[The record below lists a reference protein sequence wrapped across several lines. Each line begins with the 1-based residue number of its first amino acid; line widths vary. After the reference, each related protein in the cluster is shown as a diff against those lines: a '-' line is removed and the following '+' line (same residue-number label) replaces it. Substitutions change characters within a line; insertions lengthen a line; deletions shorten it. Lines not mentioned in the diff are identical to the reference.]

1 MNTLKRKYNQLVK
14 KYQKIE
20 NKMTENEIHDKRVI
34 LRRIFPILATYKMNP
49 SKIKN
54 GEKAFKLFGK
64 LRDIQVQMMK
74 VESLEQTNEII
85 KYHVYLKKIETE
97 LKGKVSKF
105 SKKKELVFPVIKK
118 KSKLETSKV
127 ISKTEK
133 SLNKLIERIN
143 SRSIDDAEDVHK
155 IRIEFKKFR
164 YRVEIL
170 SYLENID
177 ESKLDMLKMYQDKL
191 GDIQDY
197 EVLIN
202 GIKKYCKK
210 RKLEE
215 DELIDVFEHDQDTLI
230 ENFDNQI
237 ELFIAVCRDVLN
249 LSKSVE
255 RGDDT
260 KDLNEKS
267 GLIEDLKVEKR
278 DEINSITESSKN
290 STNGVS
296 TDIFKLVD
304 SITDY
309 VKKNDDALNVTSV
322 QVEVNKVESITED
335 VNGDEKNKAVN
346 LKKKKTVLKNEK
358 STDDDILT
366 STKIKNN

>member
-1 MNTLKRKYNQLVK
+1 MNTIKKKYNQLVK

-20 NKMTENEIHDKRVI
+20 NKLTENEIHDKRVI
-34 LRRIFPILATYKMNP
+34 LRRIFPILAAYKMNP

-74 VESLEQTNEII
+74 VESLEQTNELI
-85 KYHVYLKKIETE
+85 KYHVYLKEFETK

-105 SKKKELVFPVIKK
+105 CKKKELVFPVIKK
-118 KSKLETSKV
+118 KSKLETTKV
-127 ISKTEK
+127 ISKTNK
-133 SLNKLIERIN
+133 SLNKLIDRIN

-249 LSKSVE
+249 VNEKFDNSIDLDELPGSNGKLIVDKNDDVISEAEKFSNKSDANMTDVLTIVESVTSYVKRTDSTVSKSVE
-255 RGDDT
+255 EE
-260 KDLNEKS
+260 EK
-267 GLIEDLKVEKR
+267 KVVATPE
-278 DEINSITESSKN
+278 ENAG
-290 STNGVS
+290 GV
-296 TDIFKLVD
+296 
-304 SITDY
+304 
-309 VKKNDDALNVTSV
+309 
-322 QVEVNKVESITED
+322 
-335 VNGDEKNKAVN
+335 
-346 LKKKKTVLKNEK
+346 
-358 STDDDILT
+358 
-366 STKIKNN
+366 NNNPVV

>member
-1 MNTLKRKYNQLVK
+1 MSTIKKKYNQLVK

-34 LRRIFPILATYKMNP
+34 LRRIFPILAAYKMNP

-127 ISKTEK
+127 ISKTAK
-133 SLNKLIERIN
+133 SLNKLIDRIN

-237 ELFIAVCRDVLN
+237 ELFIAVCRGVLNINEKVENSIDLNELPGSTGELIVAKNDDVNSKAEQLTNKSDADMTDVLN
-249 LSKSVE
+249 IVESVTSYVKRNDTPASASVE
-255 RGDDT
+255 VE
-260 KDLNEKS
+260 EK
-267 GLIEDLKVEKR
+267 KVGTTPE
-278 DEINSITESSKN
+278 EIPG
-290 STNGVS
+290 GV
-296 TDIFKLVD
+296 
-304 SITDY
+304 
-309 VKKNDDALNVTSV
+309 
-322 QVEVNKVESITED
+322 
-335 VNGDEKNKAVN
+335 
-346 LKKKKTVLKNEK
+346 
-358 STDDDILT
+358 
-366 STKIKNN
+366 NNNPFE

>member
-1 MNTLKRKYNQLVK
+1 MNTIKRKYNQLVK

-34 LRRIFPILATYKMNP
+34 LRRIFPILAAYKMNP

-74 VESLEQTNEII
+74 VESLEQTPEII
-85 KYHVYLKKIETE
+85 KYHVYLKEFETE

-105 SKKKELVFPVIKK
+105 CKKKELVFPVIKK

-170 SYLENID
+170 SYLEDIE

-197 EVLIN
+197 QVLIN

-215 DELIDVFEHDQDTLI
+215 DDLIDVFEHDQDTLI

-249 LSKSVE
+249 LNKKVARVDNSV
-255 RGDDT
+255 
-260 KDLNEKS
+260 
-267 GLIEDLKVEKR
+267 DLKEFPVLTGKKDVDKNDKTSPEAEKPFTKS
-278 DEINSITESSKN
+278 DDV
-290 STNGVS
+290 STNGSKKVES
-296 TDIFKLVD
+296 

-309 VKKNDDALNVTSV
+309 VKRNDIPDTSS
-322 QVEVNKVESITED
+322 VEVEENKD
-335 VNGDEKNKAVN
+335 VTTPKEVSGGGTNNAVDN
-346 LKKKKTVLKNEK
+346 
-358 STDDDILT
+358 
-366 STKIKNN
+366 

>member
-1 MNTLKRKYNQLVK
+1 MNTIKKKYNELVK

-20 NKMTENEIHDKRVI
+20 NKMTESEIHEKRVI
-34 LRRIFPILATYKMNP
+34 LRRIFPILAVYKMNP

-74 VESLEQTNEII
+74 VGSLEQTPEII
-85 KYHVYLKKIETE
+85 KYHAYLKEFE
-97 LKGKVSKF
+97 SDLKEKVSKF
-105 SKKKELVFPVIKK
+105 FKKKELVFPGIKK
-118 KSKLETSKV
+118 KSKLDTSKI
-127 ISKTEK
+127 ISKTDK
-133 SLNKLIERIN
+133 SLSKLIVRIH

-170 SYLENID
+170 SYLENIE
-177 ESKLDMLKMYQDKL
+177 ESKMDMLKMYQDKL
-191 GDIQDY
+191 GEIQDY

-215 DELIDVFEHDQDTLI
+215 DDLIDVFEQDQNTLI

-249 LSKSVE
+249 LNKNVTSIDNSIDLKELTGLTGKQKADKKEVLS
-255 RGDDT
+255 T
-260 KDLNEKS
+260 KKEKS
-267 GLIEDLKVEKR
+267 ANKSDAV
-278 DEINSITESSKN
+278 
-290 STNGVS
+290 STNVIKIVES
-296 TDIFKLVD
+296 VTN
-304 SITDY
+304 Y
-309 VKKNDDALNVTSV
+309 VKKNDTPDSV
-322 QVEVNKVESITED
+322 SVEVAESKVVSTPED
-335 VNGDEKNKAVN
+335 IQGV
-346 LKKKKTVLKNEK
+346 
-358 STDDDILT
+358 
-366 STKIKNN
+366 

>member
-64 LRDIQVQMMK
+64 LRDIQVQMLK
-74 VESLEQTNEII
+74 VESLEQTPEII
-85 KYHVYLKKIETE
+85 KYHVYLKEFETE

-105 SKKKELVFPVIKK
+105 CKKKELVFPVIKK

-170 SYLENID
+170 SYLEDIE

-215 DELIDVFEHDQDTLI
+215 DDLIDVFEHDQNTLI

-249 LSKSVE
+249 LNKNVARVDISV
-255 RGDDT
+255 
-260 KDLNEKS
+260 
-267 GLIEDLKVEKR
+267 DLKEFPVLTGKKDVDKNDEVTTEAEKPLTKSDDVSRNVSKIVES
-278 DEINSITESSKN
+278 IN
-290 STNGVS
+290 
-296 TDIFKLVD
+296 
-304 SITDY
+304 DY
-309 VKKNDDALNVTSV
+309 VKMSDIPDTASIEVDENKDETTSEEVSGSVT
-322 QVEVNKVESITED
+322 NITVD
-335 VNGDEKNKAVN
+335 N
-346 LKKKKTVLKNEK
+346 
-358 STDDDILT
+358 
-366 STKIKNN
+366 

>member
-1 MNTLKRKYNQLVK
+1 MNTIKKKYNQLVK

-20 NKMTENEIHDKRVI
+20 NKLTENEIHDKRVI
-34 LRRIFPILATYKMNP
+34 LRRIFPILAAYKMNP

-74 VESLEQTNEII
+74 VESLEQTNELI
-85 KYHVYLKKIETE
+85 KYHVYLKEFETE

-105 SKKKELVFPVIKK
+105 CKKKELVFPVIKK
-118 KSKLETSKV
+118 KSKLETTKV
-127 ISKTEK
+127 ISKTNK
-133 SLNKLIERIN
+133 SLNKLIDRIN

-249 LSKSVE
+249 VNEKFDNSIDLDELPGSNGELIVDKNDDVISEADKFSNKSDANMTDVLTIVESVTSYVKRTDSTVSKSVE
-255 RGDDT
+255 EE
-260 KDLNEKS
+260 EK
-267 GLIEDLKVEKR
+267 KVVATPE
-278 DEINSITESSKN
+278 ENAG
-290 STNGVS
+290 GV
-296 TDIFKLVD
+296 
-304 SITDY
+304 
-309 VKKNDDALNVTSV
+309 
-322 QVEVNKVESITED
+322 
-335 VNGDEKNKAVN
+335 
-346 LKKKKTVLKNEK
+346 
-358 STDDDILT
+358 
-366 STKIKNN
+366 NNNPVV

>member
-1 MNTLKRKYNQLVK
+1 MNTIKKKYNQLVK

-20 NKMTENEIHDKRVI
+20 NKLTENEIHDKRVI
-34 LRRIFPILATYKMNP
+34 LRRIFPILAAYKMNP

-74 VESLEQTNEII
+74 VESLEQTPEII
-85 KYHVYLKKIETE
+85 KYHVYLKEFETE

-105 SKKKELVFPVIKK
+105 CKKKELVFPVIKK
-118 KSKLETSKV
+118 KSKLETTKV
-127 ISKTEK
+127 ISKTNK
-133 SLNKLIERIN
+133 SLNKLIDRIN

-249 LSKSVE
+249 VNEKFDNSIDLDELPGSNGKLIVDKNDDVISEAEKFSNKSDANMTDVLTIVESVTSYVKRTDSTVSKSVE
-255 RGDDT
+255 EE
-260 KDLNEKS
+260 EK
-267 GLIEDLKVEKR
+267 KVVATPKE
-278 DEINSITESSKN
+278 NAG
-290 STNGVS
+290 GV
-296 TDIFKLVD
+296 
-304 SITDY
+304 
-309 VKKNDDALNVTSV
+309 
-322 QVEVNKVESITED
+322 
-335 VNGDEKNKAVN
+335 
-346 LKKKKTVLKNEK
+346 
-358 STDDDILT
+358 
-366 STKIKNN
+366 NNNPVV